1 MPPMKAEY
9 GGRACIRIALM
20 VEKGFDLEDSARFDR
35 AIGEDAIFWL
45 LHIPDLPVRARVC
58 MCIALYS
65 GTVRPLRAASG
76 DVDEGRVRG

>member
-1 MPPMKAEY
+1 
-9 GGRACIRIALM
+9 M

-35 AIGEDAIFWL
+35 VIGEDAIFQL
-45 LHIPDLPVRARVC
+45 LHIPDLPIRARSC
-58 MCIALYS
+58 MRIALYS